1 MDSTKASE
9 TLRVL
14 VIGGGSAGLL
24 MGHVF
29 KRAGIEAAVFEQ
41 DQSPTAR
48 QRDWNFGIY
57 WAQSRIEECL
67 ASELYAQINQTQTDR
82 AYRHFEGSV
91 LPVYNGQTGELLKDL
106 PAPHAIRLRRR
117 SWLDLIRTGVDIR
130 YGKRLVSIAT
140 TEQGVTA
147 TFEDG
152 TTEEGSLLIGCEGA
166 HSVARNFLFQMTPN
180 EAELLELPIS
190 AFVTITNFSRD
201 LALALRKVHPTYVIT
216 VDPTGLFFFCSAHN
230 CDSEDSAEWT
240 FMFVITWKTKDGE
253 NRTALSQDNNLLLD
267 TMLSHS
273 QHLAYPFKDALHA
286 IPRNTKCWHT
296 RMSYWPT
303 KPWDNRGGRVTLA
316 GDAAHPMTF
325 HRGQGLG
332 NAITDVA
339 ELQIHLR
346 AMKAHTREELA
357 KAIGKYEQE
366 VWTRGLAAVMENAEN
381 TVAVHD
387 WEKVTQSPL
396 VVKGLKK
403 VADKPN
409 GDEA

>member
-1 MDSTKASE
+1 
-9 TLRVL
+9 
-14 VIGGGSAGLL
+14 
-24 MGHVF
+24 
-29 KRAGIEAAVFEQ
+29 
-41 DQSPTAR
+41 
-48 QRDWNFGIY
+48 
-57 WAQSRIEECL
+57 
-67 ASELYAQINQTQTDR
+67 
-82 AYRHFEGSV
+82 
-91 LPVYNGQTGELLKDL
+91 
-106 PAPHAIRLRRR
+106 
-117 SWLDLIRTGVDIR
+117 
-130 YGKRLVSIAT
+130 VSIAT

-166 HSVARNFLFQMTPN
+166 HSIARNFLFQMTPK

-190 AFVTITNFSRD
+190 AFVTITNFRRN

-216 VDPTGLFFFCSAHN
+216 VDPTGLFFFCSGMSASPFQVIPPPGIARYLTTSLAHN
-230 CDSEDSAEWT
+230 CDSEDPAEWT

-325 HRGQGLG
+325 RKATPCFILLLR
-332 NAITDVA
+332 DV
-339 ELQIHLR
+339 L
-346 AMKAHTREELA
+346 T
-357 KAIGKYEQE
+357 
-366 VWTRGLAAVMENAEN
+366 
-381 TVAVHD
+381 
-387 WEKVTQSPL
+387 
-396 VVKGLKK
+396 
-403 VADKPN
+403 
-409 GDEA
+409 